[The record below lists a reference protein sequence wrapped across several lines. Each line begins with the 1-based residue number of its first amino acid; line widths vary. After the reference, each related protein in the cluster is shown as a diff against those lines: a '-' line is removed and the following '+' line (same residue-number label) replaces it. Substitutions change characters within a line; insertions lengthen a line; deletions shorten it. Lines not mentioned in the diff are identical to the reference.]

1 MFTILLAIFVVLPI
15 VEITL
20 LVKLGNGI
28 GWLPTIALVLG
39 AGMAGAAIA
48 RVEGFRAAMRVR
60 SQMAHGVLPADEM
73 FDGFLVAV
81 AGVLLVLPGIL
92 SDVLGLV
99 LLVRPTRRLVRQWLT
114 RWARKRFQVHVV
126 RGRDADG
133 TPPRGDQIIDARV
146 VETRVIE

>member
-1 MFTILLAIFVVLPI
+1 MFTLLILVFVVLPI

-20 LVKLGNGI
+20 LVKLAGGI

-60 SQMAHGVLPADEM
+60 SQVARGVLPADEM
-73 FDGFLVAV
+73 FDGLLVAV
-81 AGVLLVLPGIL
+81 AGGLLVLPGIL
-92 SDVLGLV
+92 SDVLGIV
-99 LLVRPTRRLVRQWLT
+99 LLVRPTRRLVRQGLA

-126 RGRDADG
+126 RGHDAEG
-133 TPPRGDQIIDARV
+133 VIPRGDQIIDARV